1 MSKVFRLYK
10 NGNNNLTDWGAQA
23 NYSYGSTERG
33 QILDSLQASK
43 YFDITSI
50 PSPFARM
57 QLVKDAFK
65 EIAKTDNLD
74 ADDIYGRTVSDTL
87 DVGELF
93 FNIDK
98 FSDRL
103 QVIPC
108 DIEAI
113 AQTLKDDT
121 VDPRHQA
128 VGDTLLKFLKSDA
141 KSFNFDKS
149 SKIYVLYNANGKE
162 DEQIIGATSPRTLF
176 FSTANKL
183 NSISDDFSFGQ
194 DKPFDDDFAPLYKR
208 DFEYVKMWFYLRN
221 TNKATFAN
229 NFPEI
234 NDYLNKVRNFFDSE
248 KRQILDSIQ
257 ESENFEA
264 IDTDTEAADHVQ
276 VLGIPVVKKKVSAC
290 KDSQFEI
297 DSKLLEGQPHPWPL
311 VLPVEAGINYS
322 SLRYTEDKWGSEN
335 KAPYYDD
342 LNLENRKLPKPGNI
356 KQPYLTISDFLE
368 DYIIK
373 VPHKLNREFFFDGNM
388 TFRFDETQLSYLLP
402 LKPMFFD
409 YFTIDAL
416 QGMVGHH
423 KMIELETKPSGSVKV
438 TLRIPIKG
446 DDSVKD
452 IVYSRIY
459 FDNDKHDLQA
469 NRDRNTGAIREFD
482 FTGLIMPNYQF
493 PEDSQAYYTLSCIS
507 EKSREYEYHVFTGSK
522 EIPNIPVAVRN
533 PCDPKSE
540 ARKAKN
546 YTLEKHNFD
555 YIQISD
561 SSRTF
566 RGIILPIKKK
576 GRGNSKMR
584 FAVDLGT
591 SNTLVEYAV
600 ENSTTGKITPTIFEF
615 KDSDTQ
621 VCQMFKQTINQLPT
635 GQLIPVDLNGEMP
648 LIEKDFLPQCIGSD
662 SDFKFPT
669 RTVLSAKNNIDWNT
683 RIDPFGLV
691 NIPMTYDKRKNLTYN
706 TMYFDIK
713 WGQGIEAKTILE
725 KYIDT
730 LMVMMRNKVVLND
743 GDLSKTE
750 VTWFYPIS
758 MSPNRQT
765 DLRQIWDDSYKKYFN
780 PSGKTTAV
788 TESSAPVKA
797 FYETDPSASQI
808 VSVDIGGG
816 TTDMAISKKK
826 GEVSYVTSFR
836 FATNDLFETPYS
848 KVNNRSG
855 IIDYFKSEFRT
866 ILDKDVFKE
875 LLSIFDNEDNQDPAN
890 MASFLFSLKENS
902 LITKNDVNI
911 RSIDFSYCLQK
922 DPYFKV
928 VFLIYY
934 SAIIYHMAKIIKVAN
949 KGKSE
954 EDLFVPRHITFSGNG
969 SKIINT
975 LTPDIPGV
983 LTQYTRMILNKVAG
997 IDCKDLTI
1005 LGLAEGVSPKE
1016 ATCKGGLLT
1025 DGNIDDRG
1033 KNVILK
1039 GTGEDFVDKTMIF
1052 RNIKSTYEH
1061 SVVDE
1066 VSHFFDFILNDMDR
1080 SFSFTKNFLIDRN
1093 MITLAKEVCK
1103 KDLGNFISK
1112 ALDMHRST
1120 DEKLQEQVEE
1130 TTFFYPIKG
1139 VLNALSTNIYNRLQT
1154 NE

>member
-635 GQLIPVDLNGEMP
+635 GQLIPVD
-648 LIEKDFLPQCIGSD
+648 